1 MALSIHFATNTKKI
15 QKKFNRFLVRFP
27 KITKMGLEQAGEQ
40 LRRIIEENTTKGK
53 KFSGGKFVAY
63 SPEYSALKGK
73 TTVDLQDSNRMLQS
87 MKSRVV
93 NRSKA
98 QVYFNDMGMGK
109 RAFFHQTGQGN
120 LPERPFFGFNK
131 KVENVIKKSFENL
144 VRKEMRKLKLWVLEK
159 TSQVILQLQ
168 LQT

>member
-1 MALSIHFATNTKKI
+1 MALSIHFATNTQKI

-93 NRSKA
+93 NKSKA

-109 RAFFHQTGQGN
+109 RAYWHQTGSGK
-120 LPERPFFGFNK
+120 LPERPFFGFNR

-144 VRKEMRKLKLWVLEK
+144 IRKEMRKLKL
-159 TSQVILQLQ
+159 
-168 LQT
+168 

>member
-1 MALSIHFATNTKKI
+1 MALSIHFATNTQKI

-93 NRSKA
+93 NKSKA

-109 RAFFHQTGQGN
+109 RAYWHQTGSGK
-120 LPERPFFGFNK
+120 LPERPFFGFNR
-131 KVENVIKKSFENL
+131 KVENVIKQSFENL
-144 VRKEMRKLKLWVLEK
+144 IRKEMRKLKL
-159 TSQVILQLQ
+159 
-168 LQT
+168 

>member
-1 MALSIHFATNTKKI
+1 MALSIHFATNTQKI
-15 QKKFNRFLVRFP
+15 QKKFNRFLVKFP

-93 NRSKA
+93 NKSKA

-109 RAFFHQTGQGN
+109 RAYWHQTGSGK

-131 KVENVIKKSFENL
+131 KVENVIKQSFENL
-144 VRKEMRKLKLWVLEK
+144 ICKEMRKLKL
-159 TSQVILQLQ
+159 
-168 LQT
+168 

>member
-1 MALSIHFATNTKKI
+1 MALSIHFSTNTQKI
-15 QKKFNRFLVRFP
+15 QKKFNKFLRRFP
-27 KITKMGLEQAGEQ
+27 HVTKKGLDQAGEQ
-40 LRRIIEENTTKGK
+40 LRRIIEDKTTRGEKYTAGR
-53 KFSGGKFVAY
+53 FIAY

-73 TTVDLQDSNRMLQS
+73 TTVDLQDTNRMIQS

-109 RAFFHQTGQGN
+109 RAYWHQTGSGN

-131 KVENVIKKSFENL
+131 KVENVIKKSFEKL
-144 VRKEMRKLKLWVLEK
+144 VTQEIRKLKL
-159 TSQVILQLQ
+159 
-168 LQT
+168 

>member
-1 MALSIHFATNTKKI
+1 MALSIHFATNTQKI

-40 LRRIIEENTTKGK
+40 LRRIIEDKTTRGEKYT
-53 KFSGGKFVAY
+53 SGRFVGY

-93 NRSKA
+93 NKSKA

>member
-1 MALSIHFATNTKKI
+1 MALSIHFSTNTKMI
-15 QKKFNRFLVRFP
+15 QRKFNRFLRRFP
-27 KITKMGLEQAGEQ
+27 HITKKGLDQAGEQ

-53 KFSGGKFVAY
+53 NFKGGKFVAY

-87 MKSRVV
+87 MKSRTV
-93 NRSKA
+93 NNYKA

-109 RAFFHQTGQGN
+109 RAYWHQTGSGK

-131 KVENVIKKSFENL
+131 KVENVIKQSFESL
-144 VRKEMRKLKLWVLEK
+144 ISKEIRKLKL
-159 TSQVILQLQ
+159 
-168 LQT
+168 

>member
-1 MALSIHFATNTKKI
+1 MALSVHFSTNTKKI
-15 QKKFNRFLVRFP
+15 QKKFNRFLKRFP
-27 KITKMGLEQAGEQ
+27 RVTRKGLEQAGEQ
-40 LRRIIEENTTKGK
+40 LRRIIEDKTTRGEKYT
-53 KFSGGKFVAY
+53 SGRFVGY

-93 NRSKA
+93 NNYKS

-109 RAFFHQTGQGN
+109 RAYWHQTGSGN

-131 KVENVIKKSFENL
+131 KVENVIKKQFENL
-144 VRKEMRKLKLWVLEK
+144 VSKEIRRLKLWVQEK
-159 TSQVILQLQ
+159 ILQVI
-168 LQT
+168 

>member
-15 QKKFNRFLVRFP
+15 QKKFDRFLKRFP
-27 KITKMGLEQAGEQ
+27 HITKKGLDEAGEQ
-40 LRRIIEENTTKGK
+40 LRRIIEDKTTRGEKYT
-53 KFSGGKFVAY
+53 SGRFVGY

-87 MKSRVV
+87 MKSRTV
-93 NRSKA
+93 NNYKA

-109 RAFFHQTGQGN
+109 RAYWHQTGSGK

-131 KVENVIKKSFENL
+131 KVENVIKQSFESL
-144 VRKEMRKLKLWVLEK
+144 ISKEMRKLKL
-159 TSQVILQLQ
+159 
-168 LQT
+168 

>member
-73 TTVDLQDSNRMLQS
+73 TTVDLQDTNRMLQS

-93 NRSKA
+93 NNYKS

-109 RAFFHQTGQGN
+109 RAYWHQTGSGN

-131 KVENVIKKSFENL
+131 KVENVIKKQFENL
-144 VRKEMRKLKLWVLEK
+144 VSKEIRRLKLWVQEK
-159 TSQVILQLQ
+159 TLQVI
-168 LQT
+168 

>member
-1 MALSIHFATNTKKI
+1 MALSIHFATNTQKI

-93 NRSKA
+93 NKSKA

-109 RAFFHQTGQGN
+109 RAYWHQTGSGK
-120 LPERPFFGFNK
+120 LPERPFFGFNR

-144 VRKEMRKLKLWVLEK
+144 IRKEMTKLKL
-159 TSQVILQLQ
+159 
-168 LQT
+168 

>member
-1 MALSIHFATNTKKI
+1 MALSVHFSTNTKKI
-15 QKKFNRFLVRFP
+15 QKKFNRFLKRFP
-27 KITKMGLEQAGEQ
+27 RVTRKGLEQAGAQ
-40 LRRIIEENTTKGK
+40 LRNIIEEKTTRGEKYTAGR
-53 KFSGGKFVAY
+53 FVGY

-93 NRSKA
+93 NNYKA

-109 RAFFHQTGQGN
+109 RAYWHQTGSGN

-131 KVENVIKKSFENL
+131 KVENVIKKQFENL
-144 VRKEMRKLKLWVLEK
+144 VSKEIRRLKLWVQEK
-159 TSQVILQLQ
+159 ILQV
-168 LQT
+168 T